1 MRRALAA
8 ALALLLLGRTAA
20 ADEHMLKIE
29 PPLRENQRAVST
41 LAGTEIKVYPLAL
54 RAGEHATVTV
64 ERQDI
69 EPVVEL
75 FDPKNQR
82 LAEFPA
88 DGKSIGPFAA
98 SFTTSTSGTYQL
110 RIHARYLSDASR
122 GIALRLESV
131 APASAAEVAR
141 FTALVL
147 STESEAQV
155 QAGHFDDAVALAEH
169 ALEAAQRGSSG
180 EDEFLAE
187 LYYRL
192 GVTQYNR
199 AMRQPALAALENALR
214 IDKAVF
220 GEDGP
225 GTARVLIALGRLYAR
240 FNDLPKSEDALR
252 RARTLI
258 ENAWG
263 ADHPWI
269 ADCLQMTAYIHQLR
283 GDNAR
288 ALADINEALA
298 IARTHPMVDPRRL
311 IHYTDTLADI
321 YVTTEDYEQAQPLL
335 EENLRLA
342 EQNLDRITVAHS
354 LQNLGIIARDRQQ
367 HAQALDYYWRA
378 EKIREQAYGMA
389 HPFTVS
395 LLVNIGN
402 VYHDQGDYAHAE
414 EVFQEALALFTQSVG
429 PYHEWTVLTLF
440 NLSKSYAA
448 ESNIPAALEALKRAD
463 DAFETSLSLN
473 LAIGSEHD
481 RLSYAAKLHY
491 LTGRTISL
499 NITQAPNDVTATEL
513 AAQVILQR
521 KGRVLDALADN
532 LASLRQRLEPEG
544 QALLDQLSA
553 VTAEFARVALHGEE
567 YLSRDQFRAAL
578 DTLQRRQEALE
589 TAISERSAGF
599 YQEPRAITLAAVRAA
614 LPEDSAL
621 LEYAVYHPVG
631 IGLVTAAD
639 APAHYAVYM
648 IPSSGAVQVR
658 DLGSAKDLEALVEA
672 FRRALRDPRA
682 DPTPEAKRLY
692 TQVLQ
697 PLIAAT
703 ATATATAKR
712 LIVSPDGALNLVPFE
727 ALMDEQGRYLVLQRE
742 ISYVSSGR
750 DLLRFAG
757 KPAKTGPPAIVADP
771 DFGEPVAA
779 AANAM
784 RRGIEA
790 RRSVTTA
797 PDLASVFFAS
807 LSGTARDVRDLKAL
821 FPEAVLLTGS
831 NASKANL
838 KRLAAPKILH
848 IATHGFFLDHEARAS
863 ASSGAA
869 ETRGIPATSAVE
881 NPLLRSGLAL
891 AGANLSKDGSGEGIL
906 TALEAANLNLW
917 GTKLVTLSACDTGV
931 GEIKNGEGV
940 FGLRRAF
947 VLAGAETLVMS
958 LWPVSDS
965 VTRQLMGDY
974 YRGLKEGLGRG
985 AALRRAQ
992 VAMML
997 RTNRTHPFY
1006 WASFIQAGNWASLES
1021 VNERSN
1027 RVR

>member
-8 ALALLLLGRTAA
+8 APALLLLGRMAA
-20 ADEHMLKIE
+20 ADEPVLKIE

-41 LAGTEIKVYPLAL
+41 LLEKEIKVYPLAL
-54 RAGEHATVTV
+54 RAGERTTVTV

-75 FDPKNQR
+75 FDPKDQR

-88 DGKSIGPFAA
+88 DGKSSGSFAA

-110 RIHARYLSDASR
+110 RIHARYLSDAPR
-122 GIALRLESV
+122 VIALRLESV

-141 FTALVL
+141 FAALVL
-147 STESEAQV
+147 STESEAQA

-192 GVTQYNR
+192 GVTQYSR
-199 AMRQPALAALENALR
+199 AIRQPALAALENALR

-220 GEDGP
+220 GDDGP
-225 GTARVLIALGRLYAR
+225 GTARVLIALGGLYAR

-263 ADHPWI
+263 PDHPWI

-298 IARTHPMVDPRRL
+298 IARTHPTADPRRL
-311 IHYTDTLADI
+311 MHYTDTLADI
-321 YVTTEDYEQAQPLL
+321 YVTTEDYERAQPLL

-342 EQNLDRITVAHS
+342 EQNLDRIIVAHS

-389 HPFTVS
+389 HPLTVA

-414 EVFQEALALFTQSVG
+414 EVFQEALARFTKSVG

-481 RLSYAAKLHY
+481 RLSYADKLHY

-499 NITQAPNDVTATEL
+499 NITQAPNDVSATEL
-513 AAQVILQR
+513 AAQIILQR

-553 VTAEFARVALHGEE
+553 VTAEFAKVALHGEE

-578 DTLQRRQEALE
+578 DTLQQRQETLE
-589 TAISERSAGF
+589 TAISERTAGF
-599 YQEPRAITLAAVRAA
+599 YQEPRAVTLAAVRAA
-614 LPEDSAL
+614 LPEDAAL

-631 IGLVTAAD
+631 MGLVTAAD

-682 DPTPEAKRLY
+682 DPTPQAKRLY

-697 PLIAAT
+697 PLIA
-703 ATATATAKR
+703 ATATAKR

-771 DFGEPVAA
+771 DFGEPAAA
-779 AANAM
+779 AANAT

-790 RRSVTTA
+790 RRSVTIA
-797 PDLASVFFAS
+797 PDLASVYFAS
-807 LSGTARDVRDLKAL
+807 LRGTAREARDLQAL
-821 FPEAVLLTGS
+821 FPEAALLTGN
-831 NASKANL
+831 NANKANL

-848 IATHGFFLDHEARAS
+848 IATHGFFLDHEAGAS
-863 ASSGAA
+863 ASQGAA
-869 ETRGIPATSAVE
+869 EPRGIRATSAVE

-1021 VNERSN
+1021 R
-1027 RVR
+1027 